1 MRQTKEI
8 KNFFYGQYFYDGI
21 RITLGSII
29 PLIVCAILEQFAIG
43 TIMSLG
49 ALVIGLADTPG
60 AISHRRT
67 GMIASLLLCF
77 VTSLLTAV
85 VNDSVVA
92 MTITLAVVTFLCS
105 MLAVFNTR
113 ASTVGVMAIL
123 TMLINVD
130 AIYGFKQ
137 EITLLLFFS
146 LGGLWYFL
154 VSVALVKTRPYRLA
168 QQGLSDCIRQ
178 VADFMRL
185 KATFY
190 QVGVDFDLNYRKVIE
205 QQIQVNS
212 HQESVRELLFQ
223 SKRSIKDTTK
233 AGRYLTLV
241 FADIIDLYEQGTMAY
256 YDYKEI
262 HNSYAHTE
270 ILDKY
275 RRILRKIATELD
287 HIAFQLNANRKLTP
301 LYDFQNDLQ
310 ALLDHAKLIEEE
322 EGVSTM
328 NLKKIIINIRNI
340 VKLLDNIYSYS
351 HLSQEQTEREDIVQ
365 ASAFVQNSKIDWSK
379 FRENLNLRSNNF
391 RHSLRLAITL
401 SATYLTVEMLELGH
415 MGTYW
420 ILLTILVILR
430 PGFGLTKERNIQR
443 IAGTFIGGIIGFLV
457 LIFVQDEVIRFIFL
471 IFFFLTAYS
480 FFRIN
485 YIILV
490 IFITPYVLILL
501 SFTGMNSLDIAKAR
515 IIDTF
520 LGGLLAFL
528 SSYLILPSWESS
540 QIKGRLEKVLVA
552 NYNYLVIVLEILLG
566 NPPSLT
572 AIKLMRKEV
581 YIASA
586 NMSSTFQRMLTEP
599 KWRQKSSKEVNR
611 FTILNHIFSSYAATL
626 LDQVNSRGQESFTQ
640 EHIKL
645 LRNTLKKL
653 ENSIMLIPEAD
664 ISALHNLDSLFK
676 LSESEDGAESSHL
689 ITEQLQFLNKI
700 SADLHKATKKVLIK
714 EQIIHT
720 SDE

>member
-29 PLIVCAILEQFAIG
+29 PLIVCAILEQFAVG
-43 TIMSLG
+43 TVMSLG

-185 KATFY
+185 KAAFY
-190 QVGVDFDLNYRKVIE
+190 QVGVDFDMNYGKVID

-241 FADIIDLYEQGTMAY
+241 FADIIDLYDQGTMAH

-275 RRILRKIATELD
+275 RKILRKIATELD

-310 ALLDHAKLIEEE
+310 ALLDHAKLIEEK

-351 HLSQEQTEREDIVQ
+351 HLTQEQTEREDIVQ
-365 ASAFVQNSKIDWSK
+365 ASAFVQSSKIDWSK

-401 SATYLTVEMLELGH
+401 SATYLTVEMMELGH

-457 LIFVQDEVIRFIFL
+457 LIFVQDEVIRFLFL

-540 QIKGRLEKVLVA
+540 QIKGRLEKVLAA

-572 AIKLMRKEV
+572 TIKLMRKEV

-611 FTILNHIFSSYAATL
+611 FTILNHILTSYAATL

-653 ENSIMLIPEAD
+653 ENSIMLIPGAD
-664 ISALHNLDSLFK
+664 ISALHTPDSLHK
-676 LSESEDGAESSHL
+676 LSESEDVAESSRL

>member
-653 ENSIMLIPEAD
+653 ENSILLIPEAD

>member
-1 MRQTKEI
+1 
-8 KNFFYGQYFYDGI
+8 
-21 RITLGSII
+21 
-29 PLIVCAILEQFAIG
+29 EQFAIG

-275 RRILRKIATELD
+275 RRIIRKIATELD
-287 HIAFQLNANRKLTP
+287 HIAFQMNVNRKLTQ
-301 LYDFQNDLQ
+301 LFDIQNDLQ
-310 ALLDHAKLIEEE
+310 ALLDHDKRIEEE
-322 EGVSTM
+322 EEVSTI

-501 SFTGMNSLDIAKAR
+501 SF
-515 IIDTF
+515 
-520 LGGLLAFL
+520 
-528 SSYLILPSWESS
+528 
-540 QIKGRLEKVLVA
+540 
-552 NYNYLVIVLEILLG
+552 
-566 NPPSLT
+566 
-572 AIKLMRKEV
+572 
-581 YIASA
+581 
-586 NMSSTFQRMLTEP
+586 
-599 KWRQKSSKEVNR
+599 
-611 FTILNHIFSSYAATL
+611 
-626 LDQVNSRGQESFTQ
+626 
-640 EHIKL
+640 
-645 LRNTLKKL
+645 
-653 ENSIMLIPEAD
+653 
-664 ISALHNLDSLFK
+664 
-676 LSESEDGAESSHL
+676 
-689 ITEQLQFLNKI
+689 
-700 SADLHKATKKVLIK
+700 
-714 EQIIHT
+714 
-720 SDE
+720 

>member
-310 ALLDHAKLIEEE
+310 ALLDHAKRIEEE

-401 SATYLTVEMLELGH
+401 SATYLTVEMMELGH

-457 LIFVQDEVIRFIFL
+457 LIFVQGEVIRFIFL

-653 ENSIMLIPEAD
+653 ENSILLIPEAD

>member
-401 SATYLTVEMLELGH
+401 SATYLTVEMMELGH

>member
-1 MRQTKEI
+1 
-8 KNFFYGQYFYDGI
+8 
-21 RITLGSII
+21 
-29 PLIVCAILEQFAIG
+29 
-43 TIMSLG
+43 
-49 ALVIGLADTPG
+49 
-60 AISHRRT
+60 
-67 GMIASLLLCF
+67 
-77 VTSLLTAV
+77 
-85 VNDSVVA
+85 
-92 MTITLAVVTFLCS
+92 
-105 MLAVFNTR
+105 
-113 ASTVGVMAIL
+113 
-123 TMLINVD
+123 
-130 AIYGFKQ
+130 
-137 EITLLLFFS
+137 
-146 LGGLWYFL
+146 
-154 VSVALVKTRPYRLA
+154 
-168 QQGLSDCIRQ
+168 
-178 VADFMRL
+178 
-185 KATFY
+185 
-190 QVGVDFDLNYRKVIE
+190 
-205 QQIQVNS
+205 
-212 HQESVRELLFQ
+212 
-223 SKRSIKDTTK
+223 
-233 AGRYLTLV
+233 
-241 FADIIDLYEQGTMAY
+241 
-256 YDYKEI
+256 
-262 HNSYAHTE
+262 
-270 ILDKY
+270 
-275 RRILRKIATELD
+275 
-287 HIAFQLNANRKLTP
+287 
-301 LYDFQNDLQ
+301 
-310 ALLDHAKLIEEE
+310 
-322 EGVSTM
+322 

-401 SATYLTVEMLELGH
+401 SATYLTVEMMELGH

-443 IAGTFIGGIIGFLV
+443 IAGTFIVGIIGFLV

-626 LDQVNSRGQESFTQ
+626 LDQVNSRGQESFT
-640 EHIKL
+640 
-645 LRNTLKKL
+645 
-653 ENSIMLIPEAD
+653 
-664 ISALHNLDSLFK
+664 
-676 LSESEDGAESSHL
+676 
-689 ITEQLQFLNKI
+689 
-700 SADLHKATKKVLIK
+700 
-714 EQIIHT
+714 
-720 SDE
+720 

>member
-92 MTITLAVVTFLCS
+92 MTITLAIVTFLCS

-130 AIYGFKQ
+130 AIYDFKQ
-137 EITLLLFFS
+137 EIILLLFFS

-154 VSVALVKTRPYRLA
+154 VSIALVKTRPYRLA

-185 KATFY
+185 KAAFY
-190 QVGVDFDLNYRKVIE
+190 QVGVDFDLNYGKVID

-241 FADIIDLYEQGTMAY
+241 FADIIDLYEQGTMAH

-262 HNSYAHTE
+262 HNSYAHTK

-275 RRILRKIATELD
+275 RKILRKIATELD

-340 VKLLDNIYSYS
+340 VKLLNNIYSYS
-351 HLSQEQTEREDIVQ
+351 HLTQEQTEREDIVH
-365 ASAFVQNSKIDWSK
+365 ASAFVQSSKIDWSK

-401 SATYLTVEMLELGH
+401 SATYLTVEMMELGH

-457 LIFVQDEVIRFIFL
+457 LIFVQDEVIRFLFL

-540 QIKGRLEKVLVA
+540 QIKGRLEKVLAA

-572 AIKLMRKEV
+572 TIKLMRKEV

-626 LDQVNSRGQESFTQ
+626 LDQVNSRDQESFTQ

-653 ENSIMLIPEAD
+653 ENSIMLIPGAD
-664 ISALHNLDSLFK
+664 KSALHTPHSLHK
-676 LSESEDGAESSHL
+676 LSESDDGAESSHL

-714 EQIIHT
+714 EHIIHT

>member
-401 SATYLTVEMLELGH
+401 SATYLTVEMMELGH

-653 ENSIMLIPEAD
+653 ENSILLIPEAD

>member
-1 MRQTKEI
+1 
-8 KNFFYGQYFYDGI
+8 
-21 RITLGSII
+21 
-29 PLIVCAILEQFAIG
+29 
-43 TIMSLG
+43 
-49 ALVIGLADTPG
+49 
-60 AISHRRT
+60 
-67 GMIASLLLCF
+67 
-77 VTSLLTAV
+77 
-85 VNDSVVA
+85 
-92 MTITLAVVTFLCS
+92 
-105 MLAVFNTR
+105 
-113 ASTVGVMAIL
+113 
-123 TMLINVD
+123 
-130 AIYGFKQ
+130 
-137 EITLLLFFS
+137 
-146 LGGLWYFL
+146 
-154 VSVALVKTRPYRLA
+154 
-168 QQGLSDCIRQ
+168 
-178 VADFMRL
+178 
-185 KATFY
+185 
-190 QVGVDFDLNYRKVIE
+190 
-205 QQIQVNS
+205 
-212 HQESVRELLFQ
+212 
-223 SKRSIKDTTK
+223 
-233 AGRYLTLV
+233 
-241 FADIIDLYEQGTMAY
+241 
-256 YDYKEI
+256 
-262 HNSYAHTE
+262 
-270 ILDKY
+270 
-275 RRILRKIATELD
+275 
-287 HIAFQLNANRKLTP
+287 
-301 LYDFQNDLQ
+301 
-310 ALLDHAKLIEEE
+310 LLDHAKRIEEE